1 MQEWFLFVSLSRVLS
16 NSCILRVVF
25 FFSPSIINI
34 IMHKQKSLRHKPK
47 NAICNIWYSKTMF
60 KSRKPSLEI
69 VSRLRS
75 DSCGTSEDVQSVSII
90 PGLQWRMILKEIN
103 FCCHKIHARTHTCTH
118 AHIQFFF
125 SICSYG
131 FKFHIAKDSEPKT
144 KDLQKLIPSL
154 VALMP
159 EMH

>member
-1 MQEWFLFVSLSRVLS
+1 M
-16 NSCILRVVF
+16 
-25 FFSPSIINI
+25 
-34 IMHKQKSLRHKPK
+34 
-47 NAICNIWYSKTMF
+47 
-60 KSRKPSLEI
+60 
-69 VSRLRS
+69 
-75 DSCGTSEDVQSVSII
+75 
-90 PGLQWRMILKEIN
+90 
-103 FCCHKIHARTHTCTH
+103 H
-118 AHIQFFF
+118 AHIYIHMLTYNFF